1 MARRRSGKKID
12 FVHWTGV
19 QENVNA
25 LSAGSI
31 GQNVFAAAHES
42 ETLLRFRGNIVAFI
56 DGNSAP
62 SKLITVG
69 VGMLVVPENTGVTVS
84 SAPVTNPDSPW
95 LWYDQFVLGYEEMV
109 IDVIDVPGITSY
121 RATIDSKAMRIIR
134 NQEVQM
140 VTENVT
146 LGTAATVNLVVT
158 GRMLSGT

>member
-1 MARRRSGKKID
+1 
-12 FVHWTGV
+12 
-19 QENVNA
+19 
-25 LSAGSI
+25 
-31 GQNVFAAAHES
+31 
-42 ETLLRFRGNIVAFI
+42 
-56 DGNSAP
+56 
-62 SKLITVG
+62 
-69 VGMLVVPENTGVTVS
+69 
-84 SAPVTNPDSPW
+84 